1 MHKRII
7 VLLFML
13 FISFWFNTTYSA
25 APEINCIWL
34 PWCVDGNI
42 MNPWAPDIS
51 NNIWAKFMANIIWEF
66 IQIVAVFAVFALI
79 FSWIMYLLSAW
90 EEEKATKAKK
100 WIIWSLVWVFVSI
113 SAWWII
119 NFLNNIRINSWWTS
133 SSSSSSSSTSV
144 INFRIGTNIYDT
156 RTSVW
161 DQPSVPNGY
170 TVWEEVTPNEY
181 IAK

>member
-1 MHKRII
+1 MYKRII
-7 VLLFML
+7 ALLIML
-13 FISFWFNTTYSA
+13 FISLWLNIAYSA
-25 APEINCIWL
+25 TPKINCIWL
-34 PWCVDGNI
+34 PWCVDSNI
-42 MNPWAPDIS
+42 MTPWTPDIS

-133 SSSSSSSSTSV
+133 SSSSTNV
-144 INFRIGTNIYDT
+144 INFRIGNTVYDT
-156 RTSVW
+156 RTVSW
-161 DQPSVPNGY
+161 DQPLVPTWY
-170 TVWEEVTPNEY
+170 TQWQEVTPSEY
-181 IAK
+181 IAQ